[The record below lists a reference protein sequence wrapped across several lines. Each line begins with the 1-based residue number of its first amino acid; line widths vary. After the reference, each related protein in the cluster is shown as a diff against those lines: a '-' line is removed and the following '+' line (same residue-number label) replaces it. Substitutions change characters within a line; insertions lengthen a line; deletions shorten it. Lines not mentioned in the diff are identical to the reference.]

1 MKEEIKNMRVKES
14 RMSMTHK
21 SVFLELITQDSL
33 VVYMTVMYSLLWC
46 FMYAA
51 ELRNN
56 MTVGLLW
63 YSRRKRILHSFHYNL
78 PLLLFGQKQP
88 KWQLISVPNGSWQIK
103 HVTEFAIFFY
113 EHLGV
118 DISRYLWGHI
128 LMFLLFFYKLC

>member
-1 MKEEIKNMRVKES
+1 MRVKES

-63 YSRRKRILHSFHYNL
+63 YSCRKRILHSFHYNL
-78 PLLLFGQKQP
+78 PLLLFGQKQA

-103 HVTEFAIFFY
+103 HVTEFAIFLMNTWEWTFLDTY
-113 EHLGV
+113 EATSWCFCCFSINCV
-118 DISRYLWGHI
+118 NW
-128 LMFLLFFYKLC
+128 LLRMR